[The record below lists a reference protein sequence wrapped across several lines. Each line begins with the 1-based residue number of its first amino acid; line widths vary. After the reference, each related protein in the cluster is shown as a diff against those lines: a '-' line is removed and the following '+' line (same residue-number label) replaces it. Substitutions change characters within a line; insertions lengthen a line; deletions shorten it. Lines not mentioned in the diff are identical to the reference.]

1 MAFSNNEEVK
11 VVSEVKLVDV
21 IISDNLKWEN
31 NTRNIAN
38 KAMRKI
44 WVLRK
49 LKQMK
54 MSNEFII
61 SWREALSSTG
71 RLVTGGGTEVRRR
84 RKQN

>member
-1 MAFSNNEEVK
+1 MICISNPSRKYDFPPQMTFSNNEEVK
-11 VVSEVKLVDV
+11 VVSEVKLVGV

-31 NTRNIAN
+31 NTRNIVN

-44 WVLRK
+44 WVLRR

-61 SWREALSSTG
+61 DVYIKEF
-71 RLVTGGGTEVRRR
+71 
-84 RKQN
+84 